1 MSETGSLVH
10 VVLVR
15 WREDMPSRVLDDVGR
30 RVAGF
35 TSTIGGVVDAVEGAS
50 ASSEGLEDGF
60 DWGLVVTFE
69 DAVARDGYLDHPEHL
84 PVAAAIGEWSE
95 RVVVFDL
102 AR

>member
-1 MSETGSLVH
+1 MSESGSLVH
-10 VVLVR
+10 VVLVK
-15 WREDMPSRVLDDVGR
+15 WREGLPSRVLDEIGR

-35 TSTIGGVVDAVEGAS
+35 TETIDGVVDAVEGS
-50 ASSEGLEDGF
+50 SVSSEDLEGGF
-60 DWGLVVTFE
+60 DWGLVVTFA

-84 PVAAAIGEWSE
+84 PVSAAIGEWSE